1 MRLRETGRG
10 WALRLG
16 GWFHLLRCILY
27 FGLFLVEVI
36 LERTL
41 LYIDVLLFLGG
52 EGGMSEEI
60 SYETL

>member
-1 MRLRETGRG
+1 MGRG
-10 WALRLG
+10 WALRWG
-16 GWFHLLRCILY
+16 AVSPFTMHSMFWT
-27 FGLFLVEVI
+27 FLVEVI